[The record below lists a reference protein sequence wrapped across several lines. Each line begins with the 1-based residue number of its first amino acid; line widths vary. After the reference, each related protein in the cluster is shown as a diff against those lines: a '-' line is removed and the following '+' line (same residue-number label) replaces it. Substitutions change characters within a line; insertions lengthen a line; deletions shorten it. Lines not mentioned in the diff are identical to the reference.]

1 VKGIVSKYRSH
12 LSTVFGAIVA
22 VATAWQSIDWDN
34 FELNASTIIKLF
46 LSGVIA
52 LGGYMTSIN
61 IKSSENNINQ

>member
-1 VKGIVSKYRSH
+1 MKAVISKYKSH
-12 LSTVFGAIVA
+12 LSTLFGAVVA

-34 FELNASTIIKLF
+34 FELNASTIIKLL

-61 IKSSENNINQ
+61 VK

>member
-1 VKGIVSKYRSH
+1 MKAVISKYKSH
-12 LSTVFGAIVA
+12 LSTFLGAVVA

-34 FELNASTIIKLF
+34 FELNASTIIKLL

-61 IKSSENNINQ
+61 VK